1 MSVIPSDEQW
11 MRHALELARRAGDLG
26 EVPVGAVVVKNGEL
40 LGEGWNTVITRSDP
54 SAHAE
59 MVALRDAARKA
70 QNYRLPGVTLYVT
83 LEPCTMCAGALVHS
97 RVQRLVFGAY
107 EPKAGTIAS
116 NATLLEQDWFNHK
129 VEWTGGVL
137 EAQSADLLQGFFRAR
152 R

>member
-1 MSVIPSDEQW
+1 MIPSDEQW
-11 MRHALELARRAGDLG
+11 MQRALELARRAGDLG
-26 EVPVGAVVVKNGEL
+26 EVPVGALVVRDGEL
-40 LGEGWNTVITRSDP
+40 LGEGWNTVITHSDP

-59 MVALRDAARKA
+59 MVALRDAARAA

-107 EPKAGTIAS
+107 EPKAGIITS

>member
-1 MSVIPSDEQW
+1 MQ
-11 MRHALELARRAGDLG
+11 RALELARRAGDLG
-26 EVPVGAVVVKNGEL
+26 EVPVGALVVRDGEL
-40 LGEGWNTVITRSDP
+40 LGEGWNTVITHSDP

-59 MVALRDAARKA
+59 MVALRDAARAA

-107 EPKAGTIAS
+107 EPKAGIITS